1 LLTDNGS
8 NRHLRFPHFDL
19 ASREHSG
26 QLNAHSRMVL
36 GIIIFAD
43 KTFSYLSKFTNRYF
57 QLFACECKP
66 DVLCDDAETYT
77 ASS

>member
-1 LLTDNGS
+1 
-8 NRHLRFPHFDL
+8 
-19 ASREHSG
+19 
-26 QLNAHSRMVL
+26 MVL